1 MGLRD
6 QRFSPKGRK
15 GLFTSFDRDT
25 ALREYLNHQ
34 KRLPGPPRPYII
46 SSKKISQDKVLDLTD
61 PKVLKKLGVTTE
73 EITQNIAG
81 TKNAY
86 LIPNIIREAAQERG
100 FKGIK
105 FPSAIKEANGQSIG
119 DNLVIFDEFAK

>member
-25 ALREYLNHQ
+25 ALREYLRNQ
-34 KRLPGPPRPYII
+34 KGRNASHYII
-46 SSKKISQDKVLDLTD
+46 QSRKINLDKVLDLTD
-61 PKVLKKLGVTTE
+61 PKVLKKLGVTRK
-73 EITQNIAG
+73 EITQDLDEVAD
-81 TKNAY
+81 AY
-86 LIPNIIREAAQERG
+86 LIPNIIREAAQEQG

-105 FPSAIKEANGQSIG
+105 FPSAVKTANGQSIG
-119 DNLVIFDEFAK
+119 DNLVIFDKLAK